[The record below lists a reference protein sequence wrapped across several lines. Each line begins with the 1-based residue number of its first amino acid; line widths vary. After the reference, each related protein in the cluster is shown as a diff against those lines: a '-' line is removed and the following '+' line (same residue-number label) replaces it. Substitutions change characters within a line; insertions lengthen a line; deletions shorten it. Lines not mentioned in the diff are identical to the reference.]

1 MYVQDRGEER
11 TVCVQT
17 IEPYA
22 EPPND
27 VYKEIAMSKLKNGRA
42 TGYYQNPAE
51 MKKKEERELK
61 KIIYENILKIW
72 EDQIVPQW
80 WKCGIICPIHRRKT

>member
-1 MYVQDRGEER
+1 MYVCMYVHDSGEER

-42 TGYYQNPAE
+42 TGYYQNPTE
-51 MKKKEERELK
+51 IKKK
-61 KIIYENILKIW
+61 
-72 EDQIVPQW
+72 
-80 WKCGIICPIHRRKT
+80 RRKRAQENHL